1 MIAIHESNS
10 VLKKA
15 STIRSVKSSANIQCH
30 PKGISISAQT
40 AKYEK
45 SIEALLLTL
54 LFKVNKNRESNLADW
69 HVLSDFFGM
78 ETTQLNIRISRGMLD
93 AIESVSGGK
102 ARGRVPVYIRQ
113 AIALMLRVDGV
124 KVCPE
129 WVELS
134 QGKRNDM
141 NTPDGRNRA
150 RQQLAGARQNLA
162 RRRLEKKLPPRS
174 EDSAS

>member
-1 MIAIHESNS
+1 
-10 VLKKA
+10 
-15 STIRSVKSSANIQCH
+15 
-30 PKGISISAQT
+30 
-40 AKYEK
+40 
-45 SIEALLLTL
+45 
-54 LFKVNKNRESNLADW
+54 
-69 HVLSDFFGM
+69 M
-78 ETTQLNIRISRGMLD
+78 ETTQLNIRISRGMLN

-129 WVELS
+129 WVELA

-150 RQQLAGARQNLA
+150 REQLVRARKNLA
-162 RRRLEKKLPPRS
+162 QRRLEKKGRSLP